1 MKRKIFLLNQI
12 SLLGIFC
19 AISFQSFA
27 QRSEVGFGI
36 GTLTYTGDIAR
47 NYNFLNSKPA
57 ATAYY
62 RANISSV
69 ISARVGTTFGKLGAS
84 DARPTD
90 PFAAARDAS
99 FNIFLFEVAGTFE
112 YHFLDWRDTKR
123 RLFFTPYLF
132 TGFGIFGISGNIE
145 KSAEYSNV
153 QAAIPIGLGFK
164 YNVNPKWYVGLEFG
178 LRKTFFDYLDNVSEG
193 DPTKSIQ
200 NNPPPV
206 TPYGNK
212 YANDNYF
219 FLGLTLTHTFYEI
232 PCPKNPYK

>member
-1 MKRKIFLLNQI
+1 MKKKILL
-12 SLLGIFC
+12 SLQLCFV
-19 AISFQSFA
+19 AILFVLSTSSFG

-47 NYNFLNSKPA
+47 NYNFLNAKPA

-69 ISARVGTTFGKLGAS
+69 ISARIGTTFGKLGAS
-84 DARPTD
+84 DARPID

-99 FNIFLFEVAGTFE
+99 FNIFLFEVASTLE
-112 YHFLDWRDTKR
+112 YHFLDWRDMKR

-132 TGFGIFGISGNIE
+132 TGFGIFGISGDIE
-145 KSAEYSNV
+145 KNAEYSNV
-153 QAAIPIGLGFK
+153 QAAIPIGIGFK

-178 LRKTFFDYLDNVSEG
+178 LRKTFFDYLDNVSAG
-193 DPTKSIQ
+193 DQTKSIQ
-200 NNPPPV
+200 NIPPPA

-232 PCPKNPYK
+232 PCPKNPYR